1 MGTIAHFADLR
12 AGVVDALRLLARSC
26 AGQSV
31 IRVGAEACEVEWSPG
46 ARHHRA
52 LLLPLV
58 LLTAAIDEGAARA
71 RWLDVSFA
79 EVVDTAHSLD
89 LGEKDTLLALAGMG
103 LPQAVVGAAETD
115 APARPGT
122 PWRRVHFARELTA
135 WIERFDLAGRAVTVD
150 RERLASGAPGAHYGV
165 RPVDLMR
172 EMPAVLKALEPAQ
185 GLAALAVLALYNG
198 GDARAA
204 FKGKRRAALN
214 PPAVEAFAALRRLAG
229 EDAHAHLLRLVA
241 AYRGW

>member
-12 AGVVDALRLLARSC
+12 AGVVDALRLLAQSC

-31 IRVGAEACEVEWSPG
+31 IRVGADACEVEWSPS
-46 ARHHRA
+46 ARHHHA

-71 RWLDVSFA
+71 RWQGVSFA
-79 EVVDTAHSLD
+79 QAVDTAHALD
-89 LGEKDTLLALAGMG
+89 LGEKGMLLALAGMVPSRVASAAAG
-103 LPQAVVGAAETD
+103 AGAVGGVGD
-115 APARPGT
+115 
-122 PWRRVHFARELTA
+122 PWRRFDFARELAA
-135 WIERFDLAGRAVTVD
+135 WVERFDLAGRALAVD
-150 RERLASGAPGAHYGV
+150 RDRLESGAPDAHFAV
-165 RPVDLMR
+165 RPVDAMR
-172 EMPAVLKALEPAQ
+172 EMPAVLKALPPAQ

-198 GDARAA
+198 DDAQAA

-214 PPAVEAFAALRRLAG
+214 PPAVEAFAALRRAAG
-229 EDAHAHLLRLVA
+229 EEAHAHLLRLVA